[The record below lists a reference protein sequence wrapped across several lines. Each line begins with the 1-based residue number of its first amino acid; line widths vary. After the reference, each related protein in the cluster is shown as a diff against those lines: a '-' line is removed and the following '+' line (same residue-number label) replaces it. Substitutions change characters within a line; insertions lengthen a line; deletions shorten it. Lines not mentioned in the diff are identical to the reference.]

1 MKLNLRGK
9 LFAVSLALIAVCLLA
24 GELYLRPTVE
34 AGLLERIRGDVFR
47 RLALV
52 AETTR
57 GQGDL
62 DRARWDALAGRL
74 AAEARGRVTFV
85 DAQGAVLGDSE
96 AARAGL
102 DPLESQGERPEVTAA
117 LAGGA
122 QSSTRFSVAAGA
134 RLLYAAVPMT
144 LPNGA
149 RGAARLAVPLDDV
162 DAAVRH
168 LRRLLWL
175 SLAIASLVALGLS
188 SAAARM
194 LSRALRLMTEAARRM
209 AAGDLG
215 VRIRPLGADEVA
227 ELGRALDG
235 LAGSLAA
242 TLSTLRTERD
252 LLGVILESMQE
263 GVLVLDENSR
273 MLLVNPALRATLAL
287 GPDAEGRAALELI
300 RNADLQSI
308 LERAQAGRGSV
319 SGEIETTG
327 PKPRRLLVH
336 AASLPSLNRKPQGTL
351 AVFVDVSE
359 IRRLETLR
367 KDFVANVSHELRTPI
382 TAVRSA
388 VDTLRHTLARDPDA
402 SERFVD
408 IIDRNAQRLGALVE
422 DLLDLSRIESK
433 EYRPDAIP
441 VSLRAVSE
449 QVLALLRPRVEEK
462 GIDVVNDIRA
472 DLPTARADRKAL
484 EQVFTNLLDNAIKYC
499 GPGTGVRLRADHED
513 QVLRVEIADSGPGIE
528 PRHLPRLFERF
539 YRVDSGRSRDMGGTG
554 LGLSIVK
561 HLVEAMSGA
570 IGVVSTPGR
579 GATFWFT
586 LPTAADAGAQ
596 ASRAAGKSQNFSP
609 NAPASMLS
617 EPARDAQPSPA
628 PKETAS

>member
-1 MKLNLRGK
+1 MKLNIRGK
-9 LFAVSLALIAVCLLA
+9 LFAVSLALIAVSVIT
-24 GELYLRPTVE
+24 GELYLRPAVE
-34 AGLLERIRGDVFR
+34 ANLLERIRGDLYV

-52 AETTR
+52 ELAAR
-57 GQGDL
+57 GERDL
-62 DRARWDALAGRL
+62 ERAPWDALADQLGPQ
-74 AAEARGRVTFV
+74 AHARVTFI
-85 DAQGAVLGDSE
+85 DAAGTVIGDSE
-96 AARAGL
+96 VSRAGL
-102 DPLESQGERPEVTAA
+102 EHVENHRDRPEVAAA

-122 QSSTRFSVAAGA
+122 QSSTRYSATIHQ
-134 RLLYAAVPMT
+134 RLMYAAIPMT

-149 RGAARLAVPLDDV
+149 RGAARLAVPLDEV
-162 DAAVRH
+162 DAAIARLRH
-168 LRRLLWL
+168 ILWA
-175 SLAIASLVALGLS
+175 SLALALMVAVVLS
-188 SAAARM
+188 SAAAQM

-209 AAGDLG
+209 AAGDLD
-215 VRIRPLGADEVA
+215 VRMRPAGTDEIA

-235 LAGSLAA
+235 MAGSLAS
-242 TLSTLRTERD
+242 TLTALRTERD

-263 GVLVLDENSR
+263 GVLVLDGDSR
-273 MLLVNPALRATLAL
+273 MILVNPALRATLSL
-287 GPDAEGRAALELI
+287 GADAEGRAALELI

-308 LERAQAGRGSV
+308 LERAQTGHGSV

-336 AASLPSLNRKPQGTL
+336 AASLPSLNRKPQGLL

-388 VDTLRHTLARDPDA
+388 VDTLRHTLARDPTA

-433 EYRPDAIP
+433 EYRPEATP
-441 VSLRAVSE
+441 VSLRVVSE

-462 GIDVVNDIRA
+462 GIDVTNDIPS
-472 DLPTARADRKAL
+472 DLPAARADRKGL
-484 EQVFTNLLDNAIKYC
+484 EQVFTNLLDNAVKYC
-499 GPGTGVRLRADHED
+499 GSGTRVRLRAALDD
-513 QVLRVEIADSGPGIE
+513 GTLRVEIADSGFGIE

-561 HLVEAMSGA
+561 HLVEAMNGT
-570 IGVVSTPGR
+570 IGVESTPGR

-586 LPTAADAGAQ
+586 LPAVDATQSEHGPDGQ
-596 ASRAAGKSQNFSP
+596 HRPMTRESP
-609 NAPASMLS
+609 
-617 EPARDAQPSPA
+617 R
-628 PKETAS
+628 